1 VYKNFVDA
9 VELVTTRPEAK
20 GDIAMDDRRVF
31 DNRGANHGF
40 PIKREILPPNRESIN
55 DSWFRKRLDFVRRSS
70 KKDLLTKIVHTELE
84 K

>member
-1 VYKNFVDA
+1 
-9 VELVTTRPEAK
+9 
-20 GDIAMDDRRVF
+20 MDERRVF

-40 PIKREILPPNRESIN
+40 LIKREILRPNQKSIN

-70 KKDLLTKIVHTELE
+70 KKDLLTKMVHTEKE

>member
-1 VYKNFVDA
+1 
-9 VELVTTRPEAK
+9 
-20 GDIAMDDRRVF
+20 MDERRVF

-40 PIKREILPPNRESIN
+40 PIKRVILRPNQESIN

-70 KKDLLTKIVHTELE
+70 KKDLLTKMVHTEKE

>member
-1 VYKNFVDA
+1 VYKNFINA